1 MSKLKVHK
9 IGDLCFDFKM
19 GKDVGIDF
27 YLKSNVDTVIE
38 EKDRAIEFA
47 KAITLKDIEII
58 KEKDKEIAELKDKLR
73 WRKFPDE
80 KPKWGE
86 EVIVLDDAS
95 KQYIVRFSYDMKWI
109 SWGNMNTCESKYVKY
124 WMPLPSYP
132 NEVK

>member
-1 MSKLKVHK
+1 MSELKPFTVTDEC
-9 IGDLCFDFKM
+9 GSYS
-19 GKDVGIDF
+19 V
-27 YLKSNVDTVIE
+27 YSKSDVDTVIE
-38 EKDRAIEFA
+38 EKDRTIEFA
-47 KAITLKDIEII
+47 KALTLKDIEII
-58 KEKDKEIAELKDKLR
+58 KKKNKEIAELKDKLR

-86 EVIVLDDAS
+86 EVIVEDDAN

-124 WMPLPSYP
+124 WLPLPSDP